1 MDGSAYNTL
10 TLGIEAI
17 QAGNRVEGGRLVRI
31 ALRNSDL
38 TPQLRAV
45 AYLWLAE
52 TQDDPQHKRAAYN
65 EALIADPA
73 NKDVQQRLAA
83 LLATQLP
90 PMPQTLPEA
99 AAPQSTPI
107 PPAAATAYTSPPSL
121 QYGYTMP
128 TAPQPTAPPASAQYP
143 QIAND
148 VSGHIVG
155 IIGGPNGAGSGFFI
169 SPDGVIAT
177 TRYVV
182 GGMERVLVEAQGG
195 QQINAEVA
203 RAYPELDLA
212 LLRVEFAPRTMLPIT
227 PQPRVP
233 DEASLIA
240 FSYGR
245 QPLGGAQRPTK
256 RALAAHWIP
265 TTFTAYADAGGAPVF
280 DQQSYLVGMATRDT
294 ARNSGHYF
302 ALHIA
307 AIRSRLET
315 YLAELR
321 TEARAYCPTCGTG
334 SRAGGA
340 GFFFCETCG
349 STMPRAQNIPRYP
362 LPQAEYYYA
371 SSGIRCARCG
381 AQVGFHDGR
390 CLRCGQAPETK
401 AL

>member
-17 QAGNRVEGGRLVRI
+17 QVGNRTEGGRLVRI
-31 ALRNSDL
+31 ALRNGDL

-52 TQDDPQHKRAAYN
+52 TQDDPQGKRAAYN
-65 EALIADPA
+65 EALLADPN

-99 AAPQSTPI
+99 PAPQSTG
-107 PPAAATAYTSPPSL
+107 ATTSYTPPPSL

-128 TAPQPTAPPASAQYP
+128 AAPQPAPPPPAAVQAPQY
-143 QIAND
+143 AND

-155 IIGGPNGAGSGFFI
+155 VIGGPNGAGSGFFL
-169 SPDGVIAT
+169 SPDGIIAT

-195 QQINAEVA
+195 QQINAEVV
-203 RAYPELDLA
+203 RAFPELDLV
-212 LLRVEFAPRTMLPIT
+212 LLRVEFAPRTALPIT
-227 PQPRVP
+227 PQPRVA
-233 DEASLIA
+233 DESSLVV
-240 FSYGR
+240 FSYAR

-280 DQQSYLVGMATRDT
+280 DQQSYLVGMATRNT

-307 AIRSRLET
+307 SIRARLDA

-349 STMPRAQNIPRYP
+349 STMPRVQNIPRYP
-362 LPQAEYYYA
+362 LPQAEYYYS
-371 SSGIRCARCG
+371 SSGIRCSRCG

-390 CLRCGQAPETK
+390 CLRCGQAPETRV
-401 AL
+401 L